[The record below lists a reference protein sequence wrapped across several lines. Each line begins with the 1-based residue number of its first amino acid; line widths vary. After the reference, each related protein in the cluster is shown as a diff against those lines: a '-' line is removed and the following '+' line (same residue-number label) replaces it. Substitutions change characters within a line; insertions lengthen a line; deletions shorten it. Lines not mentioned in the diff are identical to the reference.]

1 VLGRSAALSSFAHEP
16 VSRMN
21 RHACFF
27 IPAIVAGL
35 QLSAAEPAR
44 ARDLPQLNTNQA
56 YVEEAARATS
66 LDVADPMAVFAFVLA
81 SLPDR
86 VKVYPTENYYYFTF
100 LHKGVPYAGNIR
112 LDASN
117 RDEGKVSFGYYEDY
131 ARWKQEAPITFR
143 LLDAADGVRLEKVD
157 RFRYRLSYGE
167 KIVLFELND
176 LTQSKPPALGPDET
190 FIGPIFDESGLRFFL
205 IYNAKLKIFHYV
217 LRRDR
222 AGGRPPV
229 RRQAHRPDPDRQ
241 AQRICLL
248 SGPPARPQNPDRRLL
263 GQRRAEQLLRR
274 PVRPAARQF
283 HRGRDAAQGLDRDR
297 PEPQGPDRSLRRLAG
312 RRGALHDRSLSHVS
326 HGKRS
331 RLLPPVRDQPQDPG
345 RQVLRLLLDR
355 GYLGQVRAARSETV
369 DQNQEKAVMAHATCA
384 AGSRRL
390 PARDETG
397 FSRAAS

>member
-217 LRRDR
+217 LDET
-222 AGGRPPV
+222 A
-229 RRQAHRPDPDRQ
+229 
-241 AQRICLL
+241 
-248 SGPPARPQNPDRRLL
+248 
-263 GQRRAEQLLRR
+263 
-274 PVRPAARQF
+274 PAADRLF
-283 HRGRDAAQGLDRDR
+283 AAKHTDRI
-297 PEPQGPDRSLRRLAG
+297 LI
-312 RRGALHDRSLSHVS
+312 
-326 HGKRS
+326 GKRS
-331 RLLPPVRDQPQDPG
+331 GFAFYRDH
-345 RQVLRLLLDR
+345 RLDR
-355 GYLGQVRAARSETV
+355 KILIGVFLGNAELNNYFDGPFDQLPDNFIEGETLRKALIAIDPSLKGRIDRFGAWPGGEERYMIAPYLMYRTESDLVFFHQCATSRKTPADKYYGCFSIEDTSVKFEPPAPKRSTRTT
-369 DQNQEKAVMAHATCA
+369 K
-384 AGSRRL
+384 R
-390 PARDETG
+390 P
-397 FSRAAS
+397 